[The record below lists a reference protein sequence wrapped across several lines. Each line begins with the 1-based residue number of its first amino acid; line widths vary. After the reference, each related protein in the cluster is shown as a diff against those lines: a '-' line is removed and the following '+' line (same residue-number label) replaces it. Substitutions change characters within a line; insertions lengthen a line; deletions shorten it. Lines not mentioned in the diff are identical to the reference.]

1 MVEAIN
7 QTRSAK
13 ETDAINSNATPE
25 GNQLTSD
32 DMQNILS
39 VTQNDPT
46 FDAIVNDLINN
57 YILNADEGEAPPPET
72 HTPEVKA
79 CCSKDIPLKERLRP
93 RSEKK
98 KTGSERKKKVN
109 IISIEPYTGVV
120 PAIANLLSN
129 RTAPIEAIPPT
140 VLSLPTAP
148 IESIPPV
155 VLNLPLYVQSD
166 MLQTLQAV
174 STLSIP
180 SEVVASLPVE
190 SLVASTSS
198 AVVYQNVLQSDLS
211 QFPEQP
217 TTTTDDEK
225 SKLQV
230 EKKESTPKMVL
241 YPSFLETKC
250 KSTPRRGAKHVRT
263 LDFDQTPSSRRLSTI
278 KQFQTPTSNGIPTTT
293 PGSAPANISLCK
305 SSTRP
310 VAEGVAK
317 VVTPDS
323 VIDENSNSNSI
334 SDTPKVAKN
343 RQGRK
348 FASKLAEK
356 PKVAAPTIDEEL
368 AKPFGVEDWKNMRSQ
383 NKNLPIDYRLRLI
396 NQKAEN
402 RVNLRKRK
410 TPKKGSGKK
419 KKIPVKA
426 AKKNKPKKL
435 LDEQKENQTAN
446 EVKAESSTSTE
457 FDENKPLIKF
467 KITSPRKAMVQKK
480 PPKKK
485 AKAIVE
491 CSKEKNEAQDEEKKE
506 EVVKEV
512 EPAPVETAEKESEEP
527 SELNRSDTVQE
538 VATMLTHLSETI
550 LAKGNKADDA
560 PEAESDAKEQVDSGI
575 EPNALLE
582 TPFKDIADMLET
594 PFKHNSLTPLPN
606 TPRFAIPLISSSHET
621 PMPKIFAS
629 TTGSMA
635 SLVKVCDILTP
646 SFPITPGFKETPP
659 KDGIEVSPATASGYS
674 SRRTDYSSCSS
685 YYKPDESE
693 DVKDINALLSRRGS
707 ERNSQSESDGGQ
719 PVKVIGSTKKVECP
733 GAIERVKSFTEE
745 QVEHPKPHYN
755 MMDEGLLSESIVTT
769 ATDDSSSSQFTCSTC
784 STDDSSDDENLIDKL
799 NSSSDEKD
807 AEWQYDA
814 NDVKQSQPCSSVM
827 NEKTGEVRFPLRNW
841 ITPKKPEMSAE
852 QARIEETNKIKS
864 MLVESDQRRCLSIQ
878 EEKAIIKREMDAKLQ
893 RTINAIKKNSGSST
907 MPAQQKFK
915 KSNQKAFKLPAEG
928 AQKPNFMTKRDQII
942 QKVLHT
948 ERSRPTPLKLLPSSS
963 SRRKSATP
971 RKTIVIEQ
979 LPRQASPIKKKKV
992 QKREAMPAKSLA
1004 KVDRLSLESD
1014 NAIMP
1019 EDTPSLNSTYSTS
1032 FEDESVS
1039 TVVANHSPAKPPP
1052 LSEEGSNTFQRTMIA
1067 QGFDKTAAKE
1077 LQTELIDKLEPIIEA
1092 PQEQVEKKL
1101 EENLSDESDSDDEDS
1116 EPELVISTA
1125 EDNEKNVF
1133 HFTEPKNF
1141 QPRVPSI
1148 TQFEIPMMILRFGDR
1163 EAKLTDSG
1171 LIHLFEM
1178 KPSVGEKS
1186 NSNSS
1191 KKFSDE
1197 KKPKTNGKD
1206 SPSKNGKSKATKKSD
1221 IRWDQ
1226 SNAGVKDPEK

>member
-1 MVEAIN
+1 MAEAIN

-13 ETDAINSNATPE
+13 ETDANNSNATPE
-25 GNQLTSD
+25 GNHLTSD

-57 YILNADEGEAPPPET
+57 YILNTDEGEAAPPEKQ
-72 HTPEVKA
+72 TPEVKA

-93 RSEKK
+93 RSDRK
-98 KTGSERKKKVN
+98 KTCSERKKKVN

-120 PAIANLLSN
+120 PAIANLLST
-129 RTAPIEAIPPT
+129 RTAPIEA
-140 VLSLPTAP
+140 
-148 IESIPPV
+148 IPPV
-155 VLNLPLYVQSD
+155 VLNLPLYVQSE
-166 MLQTLQAV
+166 MLQTLQTV
-174 STLSIP
+174 STLPIP
-180 SEVVASLPVE
+180 TELVTSLSVE
-190 SLVASTSS
+190 SLVPSTSS

-211 QFPEQP
+211 
-217 TTTTDDEK
+217 TTITDDEK

-241 YPSFLETKC
+241 YPSFLESKC
-250 KSTPRRGAKHVRT
+250 KSTPRRSAKHVRT
-263 LDFDQTPSSRRLSTI
+263 LDFDQTPSSRGLSTI
-278 KQFQTPTSNGIPTTT
+278 RQFHTPISNGIPTTT

-305 SSTRP
+305 STLKA
-310 VAEGVAK
+310 VAEEDTKRVASD
-317 VVTPDS
+317 P

-334 SDTPKVAKN
+334 SNTPKVVKN

-348 FASKLAEK
+348 FAAKLAEK
-356 PKVAAPTIDEEL
+356 PKVVAPTIEEEL
-368 AKPFGVEDWKNMRSQ
+368 AKPFGVEDWKNMRNQ
-383 NKNLPIDYRLRLI
+383 NKNLPIDFRLRLI

-410 TPKKGSGKK
+410 TPKKGSVKK
-419 KKIPVKA
+419 KKIPVKIN
-426 AKKNKPKKL
+426 KNSKPKKL

-467 KITSPRKAMVQKK
+467 KITSPRKAIAQ
-480 PPKKK
+480 KKK

-491 CSKEKNEAQDEEKKE
+491 CSNEKNEALSEEKKD
-506 EVVKEV
+506 VAKEV
-512 EPAPVETAEKESEEP
+512 EPVPVETAEKEAEAP

-550 LAKGNKADDA
+550 LAGGNKTDDA
-560 PEAESDAKEQVDSGI
+560 PEVEGDAKEQVDSGI
-575 EPNALLE
+575 EPNVLLE
-582 TPFKDIADMLET
+582 TPFKDMDMLET
-594 PFKHNSLTPLPN
+594 PFKHNALTPLPN

-629 TTGSMA
+629 TTGSMS
-635 SLVKVCDILTP
+635 SLVKICDILTP
-646 SFPITPGFKETPP
+646 SFPITPGFRETPP

-685 YYKPDESE
+685 YYKPDESM

-719 PVKVIGSTKKVECP
+719 PIKVIGSTKKVECP
-733 GAIERVKSFTEE
+733 GAMERVKSFTEE
-745 QVEHPKPHYN
+745 QSEHPTPHYN

-769 ATDDSSSSQFTCSTC
+769 ATDDSSSSSSFTCSTC
-784 STDDSSDDENLIDKL
+784 STDDTSENENLIDKL
-799 NSSSDEKD
+799 NNATDEKD
-807 AEWQYDA
+807 VEWQC
-814 NDVKQSQPCSSVM
+814 DVSKESQPSSSLM

-841 ITPKKPEMSAE
+841 ITPKKPEISEE

-864 MLVESDQRRCLSIQ
+864 MLVASDQRRCLSIQ
-878 EEKAIIKREMDAKLQ
+878 EEHEIIKREMDAKLQ
-893 RTINAIKKNSGSST
+893 RTINAIKKNSV
-907 MPAQQKFK
+907 PPQQKFK
-915 KSNQKAFKLPAEG
+915 KSNQKTFKLPAEG
-928 AQKPNFMTKRDQII
+928 AQKPLIMTKRDQII

-992 QKREAMPAKSLA
+992 LKHETMPAKSLA

-1032 FEDESVS
+1032 FTDESVS
-1039 TVVANHSPAKPPP
+1039 TVVASKSPVKLPP
-1052 LSEEGSNTFQRTMIA
+1052 LSEEGSNTFQRTMMA
-1067 QGFDKTAAKE
+1067 QGFDKAAAKE
-1077 LQTELIDKLEPIIEA
+1077 LQTELVDKLEPIVEA
-1092 PQEQVEKKL
+1092 PEEPVEKKL
-1101 EENLSDESDSDDEDS
+1101 EENLSSDESDDDEDS

-1125 EDNEKNVF
+1125 DDNEKNVF

-1171 LIHLFEM
+1171 LIDLFEM
-1178 KPSVGEKS
+1178 KPAVDGKS
-1186 NSNSS
+1186 NTNSP
-1191 KKFSDE
+1191 KKSSDE
-1197 KKPKTNGKD
+1197 KKLKTNGKD
-1206 SPSKNGKSKATKKSD
+1206 SPSKNGKSKSSKKSD

-1226 SNAGVKDPEK
+1226 SNAGVKDPEM